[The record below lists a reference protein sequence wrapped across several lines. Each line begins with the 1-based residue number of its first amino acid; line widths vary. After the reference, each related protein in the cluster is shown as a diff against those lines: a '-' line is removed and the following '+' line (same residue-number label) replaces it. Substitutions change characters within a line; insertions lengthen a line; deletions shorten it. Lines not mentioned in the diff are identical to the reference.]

1 MINEVHSASVSIFD
15 FCKKTKCFV
24 NQSYCTYLQSI
35 FKGGTWCS

>member
-24 NQSYCTYLQSI
+24 NQS
-35 FKGGTWCS
+35 